1 MATTGIRQNADARRS
16 TVTAVWDRSSSGQRV
31 ATHLRSLLY
40 EGALRSGDRVP
51 QDEIADALGCS
62 RLPVR
67 EAIIALEHEGLLMI
81 EPHRGAFVNPITRAT
96 FEDQFELFGSTL
108 GIAVGCAARRG
119 GAKFMAELNVALELL
134 AGAKDLDG
142 FALANDALQSL
153 IITSAQSPRL
163 RAVLRVLSGITPG
176 NFFELVP
183 GSRERQLAGIRAMVA
198 AAVGGDLENAEI
210 ECRAMMRAQ
219 GDALIDLL
227 SERGFFA

>member
-1 MATTGIRQNADARRS
+1 MATSATRHNAPTRRS
-16 TVTAVWDRSSSGQRV
+16 TVSAVWDRSSSGQRV
-31 ATHLRSLLY
+31 ATHIRSMLFDGELR
-40 EGALRSGDRVP
+40 AGDRVP

-67 EAIIALEHEGLLMI
+67 EAIIALEHEGLLTI
-81 EPHRGAFVNPITRAT
+81 EPHRGAFVNAITRST

-108 GIAVGCAARRG
+108 GIALGRAVRRG
-119 GAKFMAELNVALELL
+119 GEDFVPALNAALDALT
-134 AGAKDLDG
+134 GADDLDD

-153 IITSAQSPRL
+153 IITNAQSPRL

-183 GSRERQLAGIRAMVA
+183 GSRERQLDGVTAMVA
-198 AAVGGDLENAEI
+198 AATRGDIERAET

-227 SERGFFA
+227 AERGFFA